1 MDVCSELFPYFSLKQ
16 KTFKGQFAWSYLR
29 VFHAILG
36 NLRINCRGIVLS
48 SCWNKF
54 SVLLKFMV
62 WSCTISQVI
71 VWCVVFF
78 WIKICNVFQVGKKKT
93 IVETLLS
100 YGVIVFALCSL
111 FLIQWILL
119 HKAFSKLCNAG
130 ENSLLWTI
138 VPFTSLK
145 VHLCRKTRI

>member
-16 KTFKGQFAWSYLR
+16 KTFKGQFAWSYLW

-62 WSCTISQVI
+62 WSCTISQAF

-78 WIKICNVFQVGKKKT
+78 WIKICNVFQVEKKKT
-93 IVETLLS
+93 NS
-100 YGVIVFALCSL
+100 RN
-111 FLIQWILL
+111 LIELRC
-119 HKAFSKLCNAG
+119 KAFSKLCNAG